1 VADSRSYALLD
12 VDRQLKIPLFPISS
26 LDESQASNVGG
37 LVQDISSNTGSRV
50 QRSTSSAQPGHSTI
64 PSEDRGHSRSTSLGT
79 FMSGVTRRQGQ
90 GDGSRERSRETQDRI
105 LRETSPASERSPI
118 RSIQQEAISSR
129 PATTSDKPLP
139 APPSEASTSEQP
151 PTSPLPKPVYLKP
164 HIVSPT
170 PQEFLLVTGTGSRDP
185 GLGLFVNL
193 EGEITRSTL
202 EFDHYPNDIVVD
214 GRGIGTDLTGAN
226 TENGEEGYVLATM
239 GRDTEQGIQYGV
251 EIQRW
256 DLDPAE
262 FATKK
267 MWLQIP
273 NTSGSEKA
281 VEREPPKLGIRS
293 MLQAGEINFEDV
305 VERLRLRRFRPF
317 ATLSMGASS
326 PSIRSVDSRTA
337 TSLEMVSREKELF
350 DSQEILGEEGMIEGW
365 KEARNDEE
373 FQFARRL
380 GYSRTCIAVWSGD
393 KIWWAVRNPL
403 VLQLDANLEPAGDHV
418 SDGNKYQ
425 HLDRRKVV
433 EKINSLRGREAKS
446 EIEYMSLRYIRQR
459 SGLLLFIS
467 LISSSERPADI
478 ESRAAEEALL
488 DGALDPRV
496 LMALVPLVRNEV
508 ITSKSGI
515 WIHGGVKHTA
525 EEFMAEREVTTVP
538 EGPPNPTHD
547 YLLHFLRRFL
557 TAWRRKKGFG
567 SIEDGKEVF
576 YSVDAALL
584 VVLLELDKSSPN
596 GPARAN
602 SVRAELNELVDQ
614 GVDCFDRA
622 TSILESYRR
631 LYILSRLYQSRK
643 MASEVLSTWRRIVEG
658 EQDNGGEFTDGEQK
672 VREYLTNVRNQTVVQ
687 EYGVWLAARN
697 PRLGVQVFAED
708 KSKVKFEPTQVVEIL
723 RRGAPDAVKEYLE
736 HLVFGKN
743 HTQYVNELIAYYLDI
758 VIHKLESSAETR
770 AILAQTYE
778 SYRALRPPKPTY
790 RQFITDNAI
799 QEEWWHSRL
808 RLLQLLG
815 GSHSASDYDVEKI
828 LGRIEPFTGE
838 LVPEVIILDG
848 RQSHHKEALKLLTHG
863 LSDYDTAIN
872 YCLLGGSSIYHSIPG
887 NRARETLPSRDEQSK
902 LFGFLLAEFLHIK
915 DISDRVEQTANLLE
929 RFGGWF
935 DVGYVLSLIPDTWS
949 VELVSGFLV
958 SALRRII
965 RERSETMIAKALRG
979 AENLQTNADLIG
991 KIEDLGPTVEA

>member
-1 VADSRSYALLD
+1 VADSRSDALLD

-37 LVQDISSNTGSRV
+37 RVEDISSNTGRV
-50 QRSTSSAQPGHSTI
+50 QRSTSSAQPGHSTL

-90 GDGSRERSRETQDRI
+90 GEGSRERSRETQDRI
-105 LRETSPASERSPI
+105 LREASPVSGRSPI
-118 RSIQQEAISSR
+118 RSIQQEATSSK
-129 PATTSDKPLP
+129 PAGTSDKPLP
-139 APPSEASTSEQP
+139 APPSDALTGEQLP
-151 PTSPLPKPVYLKP
+151 NSPVPKPVYLKP

-170 PQEFLLVTGTGSRDP
+170 PQEFLLVTGTGNREP
-185 GLGLFVNL
+185 GVGLFVNL
-193 EGEITRSTL
+193 EGDVTRSTL
-202 EFDHYPNDIVVD
+202 EFDHYPNDLVVD
-214 GRGIGTDLTGAN
+214 GRGIGTDLTAAN
-226 TENGEEGYVLATM
+226 AEGDEEGYVLATM
-239 GRDTEQGIQYGV
+239 GRDSEQGIQYGV

-262 FATKK
+262 GATKK
-267 MWLQIP
+267 TWLQIP
-273 NTSGSEKA
+273 NMSESEKA
-281 VEREPPKLGIRS
+281 AEQETPKLGIRS

-317 ATLSMGASS
+317 VTLSMSTSS

-350 DSQEILGEEGMIEGW
+350 DSQEISGEETMPEGW
-365 KEARNDEE
+365 EEARNDEE
-373 FQFARRL
+373 FQFAKRL
-380 GYSRTCIAVWSGD
+380 GYSKTRIAVWSGD
-393 KIWWAVRNPL
+393 KIWWAVKNPL
-403 VLQLDANLEPAGDHV
+403 ILQLDANLEPSGDKV
-418 SDGNKYQ
+418 SDSSKYQ
-425 HLDRRKVV
+425 QLDRRKIV
-433 EKINSLRGREAKS
+433 ETINSLRGREAKS

-459 SGLLLFIS
+459 TGLLLFIS
-467 LISSSERPADI
+467 LISTSARPADI

-488 DGALDPRV
+488 DGGLDPRV
-496 LMALVPLVRNEV
+496 PIALIPLVRNEV
-508 ITSKSGI
+508 ISSKSGI
-515 WIHGGVKHTA
+515 WIHGGLKHTA
-525 EEFMAEREVTTVP
+525 EEFMSERDIGTVS
-538 EGPPNPTHD
+538 EGPPSPTHD
-547 YLLHFLRRFL
+547 YVLHFMRRFL

-576 YSVDAALL
+576 RSVDAALL
-584 VVLLELDKSSPN
+584 VVLLKLDKSSPR

-602 SVRAELNELVDQ
+602 SIRSELNELVDQ
-614 GVDCFDRA
+614 GMDCFDRA
-622 TSILESYRR
+622 VSILESYQR
-631 LYILSRLYQSRK
+631 LYVLSRLYQSRK

-658 EQDNGGEFTDGEQK
+658 EQDNGGEFTEGEQK
-672 VREYLTNVRNQTVVQ
+672 VREYLTNVRNPTVVQ

-723 RRGAPDAVKEYLE
+723 RRRAPDAVKEYLE

-758 VIHKLESSAETR
+758 VIHKLETSDETR

-828 LGRIEPFTGE
+828 LARIEPFTEE

-848 RQSHHKEALKLLTHG
+848 RQSHHQEALKLLTHG
-863 LSDYDTAIN
+863 LGDYDTAIN
-872 YCLLGGSSIYHSIPG
+872 YCLLGGSSIYHPISG
-887 NRARETLPSRDEQSK
+887 SRARETLPSRDEQSK

-949 VELVSGFLV
+949 VELVSGFIV
-958 SALRRII
+958 SALRRIV
-965 RERSETMIAKALRG
+965 RERSETMIAKALSG
-979 AENLQTNADLIG
+979 AENLKTNADLIG
-991 KIEDLGPTVEA
+991 KIEGLGPTVEA

>member
-1 VADSRSYALLD
+1 MADSRSYALLD

-26 LDESQASNVGG
+26 LDDSQASNVGG
-37 LVQDISSNTGSRV
+37 RVQDISSNTSGRV

-90 GDGSRERSRETQDRI
+90 GEGSGERSRETQEPI
-105 LRETSPASERSPI
+105 LREASPASGRSPI
-118 RSIQQEAISSR
+118 RSIQQEATPSK
-129 PATTSDKPLP
+129 PASTSDKPLP
-139 APPSEASTSEQP
+139 APPSEASTGEQP
-151 PTSPLPKPVYLKP
+151 PTSPVPKSVYLKP

-170 PQEFLLVTGTGSRDP
+170 PQEFLLVTGTGTRDP
-185 GLGLFVNL
+185 GVGLFVNL
-193 EGEITRSTL
+193 EGDVTRSTL
-202 EFDHYPNDIVVD
+202 EFDHYPNDLVVD
-214 GRGIGTDLTGAN
+214 GRGIGTELTAAN
-226 TENGEEGYVLATM
+226 AEDEEEGYVLATM
-239 GRDTEQGIQYGV
+239 GRDSEQGIQYGV

-262 FATKK
+262 GATQKT
-267 MWLQIP
+267 WLQIP
-273 NTSGSEKA
+273 NTMGSEKIA
-281 VEREPPKLGIRS
+281 EQETSKLGIRS
-293 MLQAGEINFEDV
+293 VLQAGEINFEDV

-350 DSQEILGEEGMIEGW
+350 DSQEISVEEGIPEGW
-365 KEARNDEE
+365 EETRNDEE
-373 FQFARRL
+373 FQFAKRL
-380 GYSRTCIAVWSGD
+380 GYSKTRIAVWSED

-403 VLQLDANLEPAGDHV
+403 ILQLDANLEPSGDNV
-418 SDGNKYQ
+418 SESNKYQ
-425 HLDRRKVV
+425 QLNRRKIV
-433 EKINSLRGREAKS
+433 ETINSLRGREAKS
-446 EIEYMSLRYIRQR
+446 EIEYMSLGYIRQR

-467 LISSSERPADI
+467 LISSSSRPTDI

-488 DGALDPRV
+488 DGGLDPRV
-496 LMALVPLVRNEV
+496 LIALVPLVRNEV
-508 ITSKSGI
+508 ISSKSGI
-515 WIHGGVKHTA
+515 WIHGGVKHAA
-525 EEFMAEREVTTVP
+525 EEFLSEREAAIVS
-538 EGPPNPTHD
+538 EGSPNPAHD
-547 YLLHFLRRFL
+547 YVLHFLRRFL

-567 SIEDGKEVF
+567 SIPDGKEVF
-576 YSVDAALL
+576 RSVDAALL
-584 VVLLELDKSSPN
+584 VVLLELDKSSPR

-602 SVRAELNELVDQ
+602 SPRSELNELVDQ
-614 GVDCFDRA
+614 GMDCFDRA
-622 TSILESYRR
+622 VSILESYQR
-631 LYILSRLYQSRK
+631 LYVLSRLYQSRK

-672 VREYLTNVRNQTVVQ
+672 VREYLTNVRNPTVVQ

-758 VIHKLESSAETR
+758 VIHKLESSDEVR
-770 AILAQTYE
+770 KILAQTYE

-828 LGRIEPFTGE
+828 LARIEPFTEE

-848 RQSHHKEALKLLTHG
+848 RQSHHQEALKLLTHG
-863 LSDYDTAIN
+863 LGDYDTAIN
-872 YCLLGGSSIYHSIPG
+872 YCLLGGSSIYHPISG
-887 NRARETLPSRDEQSK
+887 SRARETLPSREEQSK
-902 LFGFLLAEFLHIK
+902 LFGFVLAEFLRIR
-915 DISDRVEQTANLLE
+915 DISDRVEQTSNLLE

-935 DVGYVLSLIPDTWS
+935 DVGYVLGLIPDTWS

-958 SALRRII
+958 SALRRIV
-965 RERSETMIAKALRG
+965 RERSETMIAKALSG
-979 AENLQTNADLIG
+979 AENLKTDADLIG
-991 KIEDLGPTVEA
+991 KIGDLGPTVEA

>member
-1 VADSRSYALLD
+1 MADSRSYALLD

-26 LDESQASNVGG
+26 SDESQASDVGG
-37 LVQDISSNTGSRV
+37 RVQDISSNAGGRV
-50 QRSTSSAQPGHSTI
+50 QRSTSSAQPGYSMI
-64 PSEDRGHSRSTSLGT
+64 PSEDRGHARSTSLGT
-79 FMSGVTRRQGQ
+79 FMGSVTRRQGQ
-90 GDGSRERSRETQDRI
+90 GEGSRERSRETQERI
-105 LRETSPASERSPI
+105 LREASPASGRSPI
-118 RSIQQEAISSR
+118 RSIQQEATPSKAAS
-129 PATTSDKPLP
+129 TSDKPLP
-139 APPSEASTSEQP
+139 APPSEPSTGEQP

-170 PQEFLLVTGTGSRDP
+170 PQEFLLVTGTGTRDP
-185 GLGLFVNL
+185 GVGLFVNL
-193 EGEITRSTL
+193 EGDPTRSSL
-202 EFDHYPNDIVVD
+202 EFDHYPNDLVVD
-214 GRGIGTDLTGAN
+214 GRGVGTDLTATN
-226 TENGEEGYVLATM
+226 AEDEEEGYVLATM
-239 GRDTEQGIQYGV
+239 GRDSEQGIQYGV

-256 DLDPAE
+256 DLDPGE
-262 FATKK
+262 GATQKV
-267 MWLQIP
+267 WLRIP
-273 NTSGSEKA
+273 NTLGPENA
-281 VEREPPKLGIRS
+281 AERETPKLGIRS
-293 MLQAGEINFEDV
+293 VLQAGEISFEDV

-326 PSIRSVDSRTA
+326 PSVRSVDSRTA

-350 DSQEILGEEGMIEGW
+350 DSQEISGEEGMPEGW
-365 KEARNDEE
+365 EETRNDEE
-373 FQFARRL
+373 FQFAKRL
-380 GYSRTCIAVWSGD
+380 GYSKTRIAVWSRD
-393 KIWWAVRNPL
+393 KIWWAARNPL
-403 VLQLDANLEPAGDHV
+403 ILQLDANLEPGGDNV
-418 SDGNKYQ
+418 SESNKYQ
-425 HLDRRKVV
+425 HLDRRKIV
-433 EKINSLRGREAKS
+433 ETINSLRGREAKN
-446 EIEYMSLRYIRQR
+446 EIEYRSLGYIRQR

-467 LISSSERPADI
+467 LISSSSRPTDI

-488 DGALDPRV
+488 DGGLDPRV
-496 LMALVPLVRNEV
+496 LIALVPLVRNEV
-508 ITSKSGI
+508 ISSKSGI
-515 WIHGGVKHTA
+515 WIHGGVKHAA
-525 EEFMAEREVTTVP
+525 EEFMSEREVATMS
-538 EGPPNPTHD
+538 EGSPNLTHD
-547 YLLHFLRRFL
+547 YVLHFLRRFL

-567 SIEDGKEVF
+567 SIPDAKEVF
-576 YSVDAALL
+576 CSVDAALL
-584 VVLLELDKSSPN
+584 VVLLELDKSSPR

-602 SVRAELNELVDQ
+602 SLRSELNELVDQ
-614 GVDCFDRA
+614 GMDCFDKA
-622 TSILESYRR
+622 VSILESYQR
-631 LYILSRLYQSRK
+631 LYVLSRLYQSRK

-672 VREYLTNVRNQTVVQ
+672 VREYLTNVRNPTVVQ

-697 PRLGVQVFAED
+697 PRLGVQAFAED

-758 VIHKLESSAETR
+758 VIHQLQTSNEAK

-828 LGRIEPFTGE
+828 LARIEPFTEE

-848 RQSHHKEALKLLTHG
+848 RQSHHQEALKLLTHG
-863 LSDYDTAIN
+863 LGDYDTAIN
-872 YCLLGGSSIYHSIPG
+872 YCLLGGSSIYHPISG
-887 NRARETLPSRDEQSK
+887 TRARETLPSREEQSR

-929 RFGGWF
+929 RFGSWF

-958 SALRRII
+958 NALRRIV
-965 RERSETMIAKALRG
+965 RERSETMIAKALSG
-979 AENLQTNADLIG
+979 AENLKTNADLIG
-991 KIEDLGPTVEA
+991 KIEDIGPTIEA

>member
-26 LDESQASNVGG
+26 LDDSQASSVGG
-37 LVQDISSNTGSRV
+37 RIQDISSNTGGRV

-64 PSEDRGHSRSTSLGT
+64 PSEDHGHSRSTSLGT

-90 GDGSRERSRETQDRI
+90 GESSRERSRETQERI
-105 LRETSPASERSPI
+105 LREASPASGRSPI
-118 RSIQQEAISSR
+118 YSVQQEPIPSK
-129 PATTSDKPLP
+129 ATSTSDKPLP
-139 APPSEASTSEQP
+139 APPSEASAGEQL

-170 PQEFLLVTGTGSRDP
+170 PQEFLLVTGTGTRDP
-185 GLGLFVNL
+185 GIGLFVNL
-193 EGEITRSTL
+193 EGDPTRSAL
-202 EFDHYPNDIVVD
+202 EFDHYPNDLVVD
-214 GRGIGTDLTGAN
+214 GRGVGTDLSAAN
-226 TENGEEGYVLATM
+226 VEDEEGYVLATM
-239 GRDTEQGIQYGV
+239 GRDSEQGVQYGV

-256 DLDPAE
+256 DLDLGE
-262 FATKK
+262 GVTQKT
-267 MWLQIP
+267 WLQIP
-273 NTSGSEKA
+273 TNLEPGGV
-281 VEREPPKLGIRS
+281 VERETPKLGIRS
-293 MLQAGEINFEDV
+293 LLQSGEINFEDV

-326 PSIRSVDSRTA
+326 SSIRSVDSRTA
-337 TSLEMVSREKELF
+337 ASLEMVSREKELF
-350 DSQEILGEEGMIEGW
+350 DSQEISGEEGMLEGW
-365 KEARNDEE
+365 EETRNDEE
-373 FQFARRL
+373 LQFARRL
-380 GYSRTCIAVWSGD
+380 GYSKTRIAVWSGD

-403 VLQLDANLEPAGDHV
+403 ILQLDANLEPNREIV
-418 SDGNKYQ
+418 NESNKYQ
-425 HLDRRKVV
+425 QLDRRKIV
-433 EKINSLRGREAKS
+433 ETINSLRGREAKS

-467 LISSSERPADI
+467 FISSSSRPTDI

-488 DGALDPRV
+488 DGGLDPRV
-496 LMALVPLVRNEV
+496 LIALVPLVRNEV
-508 ITSKSGI
+508 ISSKSGI
-515 WIHGGVKHTA
+515 WIHGGVKHAA
-525 EEFMAEREVTTVP
+525 EEFMSEREAATVS
-538 EGPPNPTHD
+538 EDSPNPTPD
-547 YLLHFLRRFL
+547 YIMHFLRRFL
-557 TAWRRKKGFG
+557 TAWRHKKGFG
-567 SIEDGKEVF
+567 SIPDGKEVF
-576 YSVDAALL
+576 RCVDAALL
-584 VVLLELDKSSPN
+584 VVLLELDKFSPR

-602 SVRAELNELVDQ
+602 PLRSELNEFVDQ
-614 GVDCFDRA
+614 GMDCFDRA
-622 TSILESYRR
+622 VAILESYQR
-631 LYILSRLYQSRK
+631 LFVLSRLYQSRK

-672 VREYLTNVRNQTVVQ
+672 VREYLTNVRNPTVVQ

-758 VIHKLESSAETR
+758 VIHKLESSDEART
-770 AILAQTYE
+770 ILAQTYE

-799 QEEWWHSRL
+799 QEEWWYSRL

-828 LGRIEPFTGE
+828 LARIDPFTKE

-848 RQSHHKEALKLLTHG
+848 RQSHHQDALKLLTHG
-863 LSDYDTAIN
+863 LGDYDTAIN
-872 YCLLGGSSIYHSIPG
+872 YCLLGGSSIYHPIAG
-887 NRARETLPSRDEQSK
+887 GGARETLPSREEQSK
-902 LFGFLLAEFLHIK
+902 LFGFLLAEFLRIN

-958 SALRRII
+958 SALRRIV
-965 RERSETMIAKALRG
+965 RERSETMIAKSLSG
-979 AENLQTNADLIG
+979 AENLNTNADLIG

>member
-1 VADSRSYALLD
+1 VADSHSYALLD
-12 VDRQLKIPLFPISS
+12 VDRQLKIPLFPILS
-26 LDESQASNVGG
+26 LGESQASDAGDR
-37 LVQDISSNTGSRV
+37 VQDISSNASGRV

-64 PSEDRGHSRSTSLGT
+64 PLEDHGHSRSASLGT

-90 GDGSRERSRETQDRI
+90 GEGSRERSRET
-105 LRETSPASERSPI
+105 PASGRSPI
-118 RSIQQEAISSR
+118 HSIQQEVTPSKAAS
-129 PATTSDKPLP
+129 TSDKPLP
-139 APPSEASTSEQP
+139 APPSEAAGEQLL
-151 PTSPLPKPVYLKP
+151 TSPLPKPVYLKP

-170 PQEFLLVTGTGSRDP
+170 PQEFLLVTGTGTRDP
-185 GLGLFVNL
+185 GVGLFVNL
-193 EGEITRSTL
+193 EGEVTRSTL
-202 EFDHYPNDIVVD
+202 EFDHYPNDLVVD
-214 GRGIGTDLTGAN
+214 GRGVGTDLTAAN
-226 TENGEEGYVLATM
+226 AEDEEEGYVLATM
-239 GRDTEQGIQYGV
+239 EHDSEQGTQYGV

-262 FATKK
+262 GPTHKT
-267 MWLQIP
+267 WLQIP
-273 NTSGSEKA
+273 TILEPGEIA
-281 VEREPPKLGIRS
+281 ERETPKLGIRS
-293 MLQAGEINFEDV
+293 ILQAGEINFEDV

-317 ATLSMGASS
+317 AALSMGASS

-350 DSQEILGEEGMIEGW
+350 DSQEFSGEDGMPEGW
-365 KEARNDEE
+365 EETRNDEE

-380 GYSRTCIAVWSGD
+380 GYSKTRIAVWSGD
-393 KIWWAVRNPL
+393 KIWWVVRNPL
-403 VLQLDANLEPAGDHV
+403 ILQLDANLEPGGENV
-418 SDGNKYQ
+418 NESNKYQ
-425 HLDRRKVV
+425 QLDKQKIV
-433 EKINSLRGREAKS
+433 ETINLLRGREAKS
-446 EIEYMSLRYIRQR
+446 EIEYMSLGYIRQR

-467 LISSSERPADI
+467 HISSSSKPTDI

-488 DGALDPRV
+488 DGGLDPRV
-496 LMALVPLVRNEV
+496 LIALVPLVRNEV
-508 ITSKSGI
+508 ISSRSGI
-515 WIHGGVKHTA
+515 WIHGGVKHAA
-525 EEFMAEREVTTVP
+525 EEFLSEREASIVS
-538 EGPPNPTHD
+538 EGSPNPTPD
-547 YLLHFLRRFL
+547 YVLHFLRRFL

-567 SIEDGKEVF
+567 SIPDGKEVF

-584 VVLLELDKSSPN
+584 VVLLELDKSSPR

-602 SVRAELNELVDQ
+602 SLRSELNELVDQ
-614 GVDCFDRA
+614 GMDCFDRA
-622 TSILESYRR
+622 ISILESYQR
-631 LYILSRLYQSRK
+631 LYVLSRLYQSRK

-658 EQDNGGEFTDGEQK
+658 EQDNGGEFADGEQR
-672 VREYLTNVRNQTVVQ
+672 VREYLTNVRNPTVVQ

-736 HLVFGKN
+736 HLVFGKK

-758 VIHKLESSAETR
+758 VIHKLESSDEART
-770 AILAQTYE
+770 ILSQTYE

-828 LGRIEPFTGE
+828 LARIEPFTEE

-848 RQSHHKEALKLLTHG
+848 RQSHHQEALKLLTHG
-863 LSDYDTAIN
+863 LGDYDTAIN
-872 YCLLGGSSIYHSIPG
+872 YCLLGGSSIYHPISG
-887 NRARETLPSRDEQSK
+887 SRAPETLPSREEQSK
-902 LFGFLLAEFLHIK
+902 LFGFLLAEFLRVK

-935 DVGYVLSLIPDTWS
+935 DVDYVLSLIPDTWS

-958 SALRRII
+958 SALRRIV
-965 RERSETMIAKALRG
+965 RERSETMIARALSG
-979 AENLQTNADLIG
+979 AENLKINADLIG
-991 KIEDLGPTVEA
+991 KIEDLGPTVET

>member
-1 VADSRSYALLD
+1 MADSHSYALLD
-12 VDRQLKIPLFPISS
+12 VDRQLKIPLFPILS
-26 LDESQASNVGG
+26 LGESQASDAGDR
-37 LVQDISSNTGSRV
+37 VQDISSNASGRV

-64 PSEDRGHSRSTSLGT
+64 PLEDHGHSRSASLGT

-90 GDGSRERSRETQDRI
+90 GEGSRERSRET
-105 LRETSPASERSPI
+105 PASGRSPI
-118 RSIQQEAISSR
+118 HSIQQEVTPSKAAS
-129 PATTSDKPLP
+129 TSDKPLP
-139 APPSEASTSEQP
+139 APPSEAAGEQLL
-151 PTSPLPKPVYLKP
+151 TSPLPKPVYLKP

-170 PQEFLLVTGTGSRDP
+170 PQEFLLVTGTGTRDP
-185 GLGLFVNL
+185 GVGLFVNL
-193 EGEITRSTL
+193 EGEVTRSTL
-202 EFDHYPNDIVVD
+202 EFDHYPNDLVVD
-214 GRGIGTDLTGAN
+214 GRGVGTDLTAAN
-226 TENGEEGYVLATM
+226 AEDEEEGYVLATM
-239 GRDTEQGIQYGV
+239 EHDSEQGTQYGV

-262 FATKK
+262 GPTHKT
-267 MWLQIP
+267 WLQIP
-273 NTSGSEKA
+273 TILEPGEIA
-281 VEREPPKLGIRS
+281 ERETPKLGIRS
-293 MLQAGEINFEDV
+293 ILQAGEINFEDV

-317 ATLSMGASS
+317 AALSMGASS

-350 DSQEILGEEGMIEGW
+350 DSQEFSGEDGMPEGW
-365 KEARNDEE
+365 EETRNDEE

-380 GYSRTCIAVWSGD
+380 GYSKTRIAVWSGD
-393 KIWWAVRNPL
+393 KIWWVVRNPL
-403 VLQLDANLEPAGDHV
+403 ILQLDANLEPGGENV
-418 SDGNKYQ
+418 NESNKYQ
-425 HLDRRKVV
+425 QLDKQKIV
-433 EKINSLRGREAKS
+433 ETINLLRGREAKS
-446 EIEYMSLRYIRQR
+446 EIEYMSLGYIRQR

-467 LISSSERPADI
+467 HISSSSKPTDI

-488 DGALDPRV
+488 DGGLDPRV
-496 LMALVPLVRNEV
+496 LIALVPLVRNEV
-508 ITSKSGI
+508 ISSRSGI
-515 WIHGGVKHTA
+515 WIHGGVKHAA
-525 EEFMAEREVTTVP
+525 EEFLSEREASIVS
-538 EGPPNPTHD
+538 EGSPNPTPD
-547 YLLHFLRRFL
+547 YVLHFLRRFL

-567 SIEDGKEVF
+567 SIPDGKEVF

-584 VVLLELDKSSPN
+584 VVLLELDKSSPR

-602 SVRAELNELVDQ
+602 SLRSELNELVDQ
-614 GVDCFDRA
+614 GMDCFDRA
-622 TSILESYRR
+622 ISILESYQR
-631 LYILSRLYQSRK
+631 LYVLSRLYQSRK

-658 EQDNGGEFTDGEQK
+658 EQDNGGEFADGEQR
-672 VREYLTNVRNQTVVQ
+672 VREYLTNVRNPTVVQ

-736 HLVFGKN
+736 HLVFGKK

-758 VIHKLESSAETR
+758 VIHKLESSDEART
-770 AILAQTYE
+770 ILSQTYE

-828 LGRIEPFTGE
+828 LARIEPFTEE

-848 RQSHHKEALKLLTHG
+848 RQSHHQEALKLLTHG
-863 LSDYDTAIN
+863 LGDYDTAIN
-872 YCLLGGSSIYHSIPG
+872 YCLLGGSSIYHPISG
-887 NRARETLPSRDEQSK
+887 SRAPETLPSREEQSK
-902 LFGFLLAEFLHIK
+902 LFGFLLAEFLRVK

-935 DVGYVLSLIPDTWS
+935 DVDYVLSLIPDTWS

-958 SALRRII
+958 SALRRIV
-965 RERSETMIAKALRG
+965 RERSETMIARALSG
-979 AENLQTNADLIG
+979 AENLKINADLIG
-991 KIEDLGPTVEA
+991 KIEDLGPTVET

>member
-1 VADSRSYALLD
+1 MADSHSYALLD
-12 VDRQLKIPLFPISS
+12 VDRQLKIPLFPILS
-26 LDESQASNVGG
+26 LGESQASDAGDR
-37 LVQDISSNTGSRV
+37 VQDISSNASGRV

-64 PSEDRGHSRSTSLGT
+64 PLEDHGHSRSASLGT

-90 GDGSRERSRETQDRI
+90 GEGSRERSRET
-105 LRETSPASERSPI
+105 PASGRSPI
-118 RSIQQEAISSR
+118 HSIQQEVTPSK
-129 PATTSDKPLP
+129 ATSTSDKPLP
-139 APPSEASTSEQP
+139 APPSEAAGEQLL
-151 PTSPLPKPVYLKP
+151 TSPLPKPVYLKP

-170 PQEFLLVTGTGSRDP
+170 PQEFLLVTGTGTRDP
-185 GLGLFVNL
+185 GVGLFVNL
-193 EGEITRSTL
+193 EGEVTRSTL
-202 EFDHYPNDIVVD
+202 EFDHYPNDLVVD
-214 GRGIGTDLTGAN
+214 GRGVGTDLTAAN
-226 TENGEEGYVLATM
+226 AEDEEEGYVLATM
-239 GRDTEQGIQYGV
+239 EHDSEQGTQYGV

-262 FATKK
+262 GPTHKT
-267 MWLQIP
+267 WLQIP
-273 NTSGSEKA
+273 TILEPGEIA
-281 VEREPPKLGIRS
+281 ERETPKLGIRS
-293 MLQAGEINFEDV
+293 ILQAGEINFEDV

-317 ATLSMGASS
+317 AALSMGASS

-350 DSQEILGEEGMIEGW
+350 DSQEFSGEDGMPEGW
-365 KEARNDEE
+365 EETRNDEE

-380 GYSRTCIAVWSGD
+380 GYSKTRIAVWSGD
-393 KIWWAVRNPL
+393 KIWWVVRNPL
-403 VLQLDANLEPAGDHV
+403 ILQLDANLEPGGENV
-418 SDGNKYQ
+418 NESNKYQ
-425 HLDRRKVV
+425 QLDKQKIV
-433 EKINSLRGREAKS
+433 ETINLLRGREAKS
-446 EIEYMSLRYIRQR
+446 EIEYMSLGYIRQR

-467 LISSSERPADI
+467 HISSSSKPTDI

-488 DGALDPRV
+488 DGGLDPRV
-496 LMALVPLVRNEV
+496 LIALVPLVRNEV
-508 ITSKSGI
+508 ISSRSGI
-515 WIHGGVKHTA
+515 WIHGGVKHAA
-525 EEFMAEREVTTVP
+525 EEFLSEREASIVS
-538 EGPPNPTHD
+538 EGSPNPTPD
-547 YLLHFLRRFL
+547 YVLHFLRRFL

-567 SIEDGKEVF
+567 SIPDGKEVF

-584 VVLLELDKSSPN
+584 VVLLELDKSSPR

-602 SVRAELNELVDQ
+602 SLRSELNELVDQ
-614 GVDCFDRA
+614 GMDCFDRA
-622 TSILESYRR
+622 ISILESYQR
-631 LYILSRLYQSRK
+631 LYVLSRLYQSRK

-658 EQDNGGEFTDGEQK
+658 EQDNGGEFADGEQR
-672 VREYLTNVRNQTVVQ
+672 VREYLTNVRNPTVVQ

-736 HLVFGKN
+736 HLVFGKK

-758 VIHKLESSAETR
+758 VIHKLESSDEART
-770 AILAQTYE
+770 ILSQTYE

-828 LGRIEPFTGE
+828 LARIEPFTEE

-848 RQSHHKEALKLLTHG
+848 RQSHHQEALKLLTHG
-863 LSDYDTAIN
+863 LGDYDTAIN
-872 YCLLGGSSIYHSIPG
+872 YCLLGGSSIYHPISG
-887 NRARETLPSRDEQSK
+887 SRAPETLPSREEQSK
-902 LFGFLLAEFLHIK
+902 LFGFLLAEFLRVK

-935 DVGYVLSLIPDTWS
+935 DVDYVLSLIPDTWS

-958 SALRRII
+958 SALRRIV
-965 RERSETMIAKALRG
+965 RERSETMIARALSG
-979 AENLQTNADLIG
+979 AENLKINADLIG
-991 KIEDLGPTVEA
+991 KIEDLGPTVET

>member
-1 VADSRSYALLD
+1 MADSHSYALLD
-12 VDRQLKIPLFPISS
+12 VDRQLKIPLFPILS
-26 LDESQASNVGG
+26 LGESQASDAGDR
-37 LVQDISSNTGSRV
+37 VQDISSNASGRV

-64 PSEDRGHSRSTSLGT
+64 PLEDHGHSRSASLGT

-90 GDGSRERSRETQDRI
+90 GEGSRERSRET
-105 LRETSPASERSPI
+105 PASGRSPI
-118 RSIQQEAISSR
+118 HSIQQEVTPSK
-129 PATTSDKPLP
+129 ATSTSDKPLP
-139 APPSEASTSEQP
+139 APPSEAAGEQLL
-151 PTSPLPKPVYLKP
+151 TSPLPKPVYLKP

-170 PQEFLLVTGTGSRDP
+170 PQEFLLVTGTGTRDP
-185 GLGLFVNL
+185 GVGLFVNL
-193 EGEITRSTL
+193 EGEVTRSTL
-202 EFDHYPNDIVVD
+202 EFDHYPNDLVVD
-214 GRGIGTDLTGAN
+214 GRGVGTDLTAAN
-226 TENGEEGYVLATM
+226 AEDEEEGYVLATM
-239 GRDTEQGIQYGV
+239 EHDSEQGTQYGV

-262 FATKK
+262 GPTHKT
-267 MWLQIP
+267 WLQIP
-273 NTSGSEKA
+273 TILEPGEIA
-281 VEREPPKLGIRS
+281 ERETPKLGIRS
-293 MLQAGEINFEDV
+293 ILQAGEINFEDV

-317 ATLSMGASS
+317 AALSMGASS

-350 DSQEILGEEGMIEGW
+350 DSQEFSGEDGMPEGW
-365 KEARNDEE
+365 EETRNDEE

-380 GYSRTCIAVWSGD
+380 GYSKTRIAVWSGD
-393 KIWWAVRNPL
+393 KIWWVVRNPL
-403 VLQLDANLEPAGDHV
+403 ILQLDANLEPGGENV
-418 SDGNKYQ
+418 NESNKYQ
-425 HLDRRKVV
+425 QLDKQKIV
-433 EKINSLRGREAKS
+433 ETINLLRGREAKS
-446 EIEYMSLRYIRQR
+446 EIEYMSLGYIRQR

-467 LISSSERPADI
+467 HISSSSKPTDI

-488 DGALDPRV
+488 DGGLDPRV
-496 LMALVPLVRNEV
+496 LIALVPLVRNEV
-508 ITSKSGI
+508 ISSRSGI
-515 WIHGGVKHTA
+515 WIHGGVKHAA
-525 EEFMAEREVTTVP
+525 EEFLSEREASIVS
-538 EGPPNPTHD
+538 EGSPNPTPD
-547 YLLHFLRRFL
+547 YVLHFLRRFL

-567 SIEDGKEVF
+567 SIPDGKEVF

-584 VVLLELDKSSPN
+584 VVLLELDKSSPR

-602 SVRAELNELVDQ
+602 SLRSELNELVDQ
-614 GVDCFDRA
+614 GMDCFDRA
-622 TSILESYRR
+622 ISILESYQR
-631 LYILSRLYQSRK
+631 LYVLSRLYQSRK

-658 EQDNGGEFTDGEQK
+658 EQDNGGEFADGEQR
-672 VREYLTNVRNQTVVQ
+672 VREYLTNVRNPTVVQ

-736 HLVFGKN
+736 HLVFGKK

-758 VIHKLESSAETR
+758 VIHKLESSDEART
-770 AILAQTYE
+770 ILSQTYE

-790 RQFITDNAI
+790 RQFITDNTI

-828 LGRIEPFTGE
+828 LARIEPFTEE

-848 RQSHHKEALKLLTHG
+848 RQSHHQEALKLLTHG
-863 LSDYDTAIN
+863 LGDYDTAIN
-872 YCLLGGSSIYHSIPG
+872 YCLLGGSSIYHPISG
-887 NRARETLPSRDEQSK
+887 SRAPETLPSREEQSK
-902 LFGFLLAEFLHIK
+902 LFGFLLAEFLRVK

-935 DVGYVLSLIPDTWS
+935 DVDYVLSLIPDTWS

-958 SALRRII
+958 SALRRIV
-965 RERSETMIAKALRG
+965 RERSETMIARALSG
-979 AENLQTNADLIG
+979 AENLKINADLIG
-991 KIEDLGPTVEA
+991 KIEDLGPTVET